1 MELEVRMNNG
11 ILIGKVKGKTAM
23 YQYQNMVASDCFQAE
38 RKNLKTDSDKEF
50 IPYLVLTCVI
60 DVKLL
65 FGEFELWLG
74 KGDYVKI
81 T

>member
-23 YQYQNMVASDCFQAE
+23 YQYQNIVASNCFKSE
-38 RKNLKTDSDKEF
+38 RKNLKTNGDKDF
-50 IPYLVLTCVI
+50 KPYLILTCIV

-65 FGEFELWLG
+65 FGEFELWFA
-74 KGDYVKI
+74 KGDYLKI

>member
-23 YQYQNMVASDCFQAE
+23 YQYQKMVASDCFKAE